1 MRLRDS
7 TVALPRRWDCVSTE
21 LQHQETHERGM
32 IKDKSAVSDPERRYA
47 FRQVVGRVNDPVHRW
62 RPVPTPELADRFL
75 EPPFGAALGVRGLRG
90 T

>member
-32 IKDKSAVSDPERRYA
+32 IKDKSAVSDPEIRYA
-47 FRQVVGRVNDPVHRW
+47 FRQTVGMVNYGTHSCRAADVQYGTAGSSRPRVK
-62 RPVPTPELADRFL
+62 
-75 EPPFGAALGVRGLRG
+75 
-90 T
+90 